1 MRRSMLFL
9 PGSNPGNI
17 LNADAFGADSII
29 IDLEDAVSFDE
40 KDSARI
46 LTRNALSAFDFP
58 GTEVIVRTN
67 SLSTPWW
74 KKDLDMIV
82 PEKPGAIMPA
92 KVGSAGDIRILSDY
106 IAGIEEKCGFEAG
119 CVKLIPLL
127 ESSAAIENAYQ
138 IATCDKRVVGLYLG
152 AEDLALDMK
161 ATRTQEGYEISYSR
175 MRLVVAARAAGIDAL
190 DTPYIRDI
198 HDNEALYNE
207 TVMIKNMGFNG
218 KACIYPGQVEV
229 INAVF
234 MPKREDYDNAVEL
247 LKAVDKAEKQG
258 KGVVTFRGKL
268 VDGPVIT
275 MARNVVSEFESIYR
289 GKM

>member
-1 MRRSMLFL
+1 MRRTMLFL

-46 LTRNALSAFDFP
+46 LTRNALSAFDFS
-58 GTEVIVRTN
+58 GTEVIVRIN

-74 KKDLDMIV
+74 KEDLDMIV
-82 PEKPGAIMPA
+82 PQKPDVIMPA
-92 KVGSAGDIRILSDY
+92 KIGCAEDIKILSDY
-106 IAGIEEKCGFEAG
+106 IESIERQCGFEVG
-119 CVKLIPLL
+119 CTKLIPLL
-127 ESSAAIENAYQ
+127 ESSSAIENAYH
-138 IATCDKRVVGLYLG
+138 IAVSDKRVVGLYLG

-161 ATRTQEGYEISYSR
+161 AMRTPEGYEISYSR

-198 HDNEALYNE
+198 HDNEGLYQE

-218 KACIYPGQVEV
+218 KACIYPSQVEV
-229 INAVF
+229 INAIF
-234 MPKREDYDNAVEL
+234 TPTKTEYEISVEM

-275 MARNVVSEFESIYR
+275 MARNVVIEYESIYR